1 MKQVIFSVFFIVGLL
16 LGPVV
21 SAQETVSMPTKQEI
35 KQQKKAFQKRHK
47 QIQQLV
53 KQYKKATPEQQA
65 SLKAELESLVSSQI
79 EEGFL
84 YAEKRLNHEQ
94 AQLDAWKD
102 KLQED
107 KKNISQIKA
116 ERVDDLLTGAAKQKY
131 KAARKAWKKQLK
143 QARKR
148 LR

>member
-1 MKQVIFSVFFIVGLL
+1 MKQVIFSVFLVVGLL
-16 LGPVV
+16 SGAVV
-21 SAQETVSMPTKQEI
+21 SAQETVAMPTKQEI
-35 KQQKKAFQKRHK
+35 KQQKKVFQKRHK
-47 QIQQLV
+47 QIRQLV
-53 KQYKKATPEQQA
+53 KQYKKAAPEQQA
-65 SLKAELESLVSSQI
+65 SLKAEIESLVSSQI
-79 EEGFL
+79 EEGLL
-84 YAEKRLNHEQ
+84 YAEKRLNREQ